1 MLLLLVQE
9 GAIPE
14 EYLTEI
20 KGNDIVKGEQ
30 ESIVTLIQIIYELVE
45 QALEEG
51 EDGEEKEADD

>member
-51 EDGEEKEADD
+51 EDGEEKEEDE